1 MLQIKCYAEA
11 RGIPETWDN
20 EQKGLTSFNPEAL
33 IGFDARQITKW
44 VPNNNALF
52 DLCLAEYVF
61 VSLSLALLIAKF
73 FPKIYSQLVLK
84 ATIPEY
90 QSLYWGAA
98 VVSNVFVYC
107 GVFAFGRIITLYALS
122 SIHPP
127 TVYVAATLQVI
138 IYIIFFL
145 VSLFTKHNNVPIPE
159 GMGKFLSNASLC
171 FILYCS
177 VCCSTHRREN
187 ALRVLVMFSLMTFT
201 FHAIMEAV
209 SVCFNMIVNVP
220 ETVTVTSLCILAL
233 TFLIVIFYYIIMA
246 TTGLTDLKKWSQW
259 FKLIASVLGLITIF
273 GAAMLIIIVYMI
285 MILTLEPEGFPAVV
299 SALLPPVVLS
309 GAAWYLK
316 KIISKK
322 ASTTNGP
329 KEPISVEMKITT
341 V

>member
-1 MLQIKCYAEA
+1 M
-11 RGIPETWDN
+11 WDN

-33 IGFDARQITKW
+33 IGFDARQITNW

-73 FPKIYSQLVLK
+73 FPKIYSQLVSK
-84 ATIPEY
+84 ATHPEY

-98 VVSNVFVYC
+98 VVSNVFVFC
-107 GVFAFGRIITLYALS
+107 GVFVFGRILTLYALS

-138 IYIIFFL
+138 IYITFFL
-145 VSLFTKHNNVPIPE
+145 VSLFTNNSNVPIPE
-159 GMGKFLSNASLC
+159 GMGKFLINASLC

-177 VCCSTHRREN
+177 VCSSTHCREK
-187 ALRVLVMFSLMTFT
+187 ALRVLVMFSLMTFI

-209 SVCFNMIVNVP
+209 SVCFNLIVNVP
-220 ETVTVTSLCILAL
+220 ETVTVTSLYILSL
-233 TFLIVIFYYIIMA
+233 TFLIVFFYYIIMA
-246 TTGLTDLKKWSQW
+246 TYTTDLTDLKKWSEVL
-259 FKLIASVLGLITIF
+259 KLVASVLGLIAIF

-285 MILTLEPEGFPAVV
+285 MILHLQPEGFPAVV

-322 ASTTNGP
+322 ASTTNGS
-329 KEPISVEMKITT
+329 KEPISVVKTTT

>member
-1 MLQIKCYAEA
+1 MSLY
-11 RGIPETWDN
+11 
-20 EQKGLTSFNPEAL
+20 
-33 IGFDARQITKW
+33 FDSRQITNW
-44 VPNNNALF
+44 VPDYYTLF
-52 DLCLAEYVF
+52 NLCLAEYVF

-73 FPKIYSQLVLK
+73 FTKINSQLVSK
-84 ATIPEY
+84 ATHPEY

-107 GVFAFGRIITLYALS
+107 GVFAIGRIISLVILLLTTL
-122 SIHPP
+122 HPP

-145 VSLFTKHNNVPIPE
+145 VSLFTNNSNVPIPE
-159 GMGKFLSNASLC
+159 GMGKFLINASLC
-171 FILYCS
+171 CILYCS
-177 VCCSTHRREN
+177 VCCSTHRREK

-209 SVCFNMIVNVP
+209 SVCFNLIINVP
-220 ETVTVTSLCILAL
+220 ETVTVTLLYILSL
-233 TFLIVIFYYIIMA
+233 TFLIVFFYYIIMA
-246 TTGLTDLKKWSQW
+246 TTDLTDFKNWTQW
-259 FKLIASVLGLITIF
+259 LKLIATVLGLITIF
-273 GAAMLIIIVYMI
+273 GATLLSIIIYMI

-316 KIISKK
+316 KTISKK
-322 ASTTNGP
+322 ASTTNGS